1 MDDNNNKICGGCVL
15 YLSTFLGG
23 ECRLTD
29 NQVEYTQP
37 ACIDYISDEENDNS
51 TDGGAVRNGRTKRNA

>member
-37 ACIDYISDEENDNS
+37 ACIDYISDEENDNNNN
-51 TDGGAVRNGRTKRNA
+51 TDGGL